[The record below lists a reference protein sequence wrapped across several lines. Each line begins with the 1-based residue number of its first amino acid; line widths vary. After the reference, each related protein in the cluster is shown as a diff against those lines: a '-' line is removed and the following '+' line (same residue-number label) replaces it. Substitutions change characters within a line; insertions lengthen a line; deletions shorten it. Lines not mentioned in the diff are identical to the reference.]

1 MNKRDTSGFN
11 TVQMLTDAALTILAI
26 VVAFHLR
33 YDVIAQRNWR
43 PFVEIWWLLF
53 LGAILLFYFFQS
65 YKCGE
70 KPVTDSIYS
79 AVSALLVL
87 NVLTMALTYFTRGFA
102 YPRTIIGI
110 SFLVQSAFLI
120 VWKNIIYRIYLKV
133 YPGKTILVFGTQEEN
148 ERTFFK
154 LLTRDKE
161 YKRAIFAEEFNEAT
175 QELMTEADEVVV
187 PMDFK
192 DKDAIIDYSF
202 AHEVQLSI
210 RPTLHEV
217 TMFAT
222 ELGQIDD
229 IPILTTKSL
238 GLNQVQKAAKRT
250 FDIAASSLA
259 IILLSPVYIGVAVA
273 IALEDG
279 FPVIYRQERLTIN
292 AKSFKVMKFRT
303 MIKNAEA
310 KSGPVLAAGA
320 DSRITKVGKALRATR
335 LDELPQFFNVL
346 KGEMSMVGPRP
357 ERPYFIEEFSK
368 ELPEFRYRTKVKAGI
383 TGLGQ
388 VLGKYT
394 TTPQDKL
401 TFDMVYIR
409 NYSFLLDI
417 KICFQTIQI
426 MLSKSAAKGFTD
438 ADSFEAIKKN
448 PAYQVEE
455 GEGYFIVEK

>member
-1 MNKRDTSGFN
+1 MNRRDTSGFN
-11 TVQMLTDAALTILAI
+11 TVQMLTDATITILAI

-33 YDVIAQRNWR
+33 YETIAQRNWQ
-43 PFVEIWWLLF
+43 PFVEIWWILF
-53 LGAILLFYFFQS
+53 LGAVLLFYFFQS

-70 KPVTDSIYS
+70 KPVTDSIYA
-79 AVSALLVL
+79 AVSALIVL

-110 SFLVQSAFLI
+110 SFLVQAAFI
-120 VWKNIIYRIYLKV
+120 IIWKNILYRIYLKI

-154 LLTRDKE
+154 LLTRDGE
-161 YKRAIFAEEFNEAT
+161 YKRTIFAEQFNEAT
-175 QELMTEADEVVV
+175 KALMKEADEVVV

-192 DKDAIIDYSF
+192 EKDAIISYSF

-250 FDIAASSLA
+250 FDIIASSLA
-259 IILLSPVYIGVAVA
+259 IIILSPVYLGVAIA

-279 FPVIYRQERLTIN
+279 FPVIYKQERLTVN
-292 AKSFKVMKFRT
+292 DKTFNVMKFRT
-303 MIKNAEA
+303 MIKDAEA
-310 KSGPVLAAGA
+310 KSGPVLATGA
-320 DSRITKVGKALRATR
+320 DNRITKVGNILRATR

-357 ERPYFIEEFSK
+357 ERPFFVEEFSK

-401 TFDMVYIR
+401 TFDMIYIR

-417 KICFQTIQI
+417 KICFQTVQI
-426 MLSKSAAKGFTD
+426 MLSKSAARGFTQE
-438 ADSFEAIKKN
+438 DSFDAIKKN
-448 PAYQVEE
+448 PAYKVQE
-455 GEGYFIVEK
+455 GEGYFLVEK